1 MFSAIITKISDG
13 KKLRLEK
20 WINIEITDE
29 QTNHDLVDPG
39 SKYGKDV
46 QDFLNAEQEFKKFM
60 EMESDGNL

>member
-1 MFSAIITKISDG
+1 MPIITKNTDG

-46 QDFLNAEQEFKKFM
+46 QDF
-60 EMESDGNL
+60 